1 MRNTEEINC
10 LLELHVHSE
19 TFRCHEVVHF
29 ALLSYEVATAMDCL
43 LYLIA
48 TLDATMNGNL
58 RFLATS
64 QVARP
69 DSALKKTLEI
79 RRGKKPG
86 EINFYFFLVSG
97 SRIKNTTYYSSIPP
111 LLPQTMDITRS

>member
-1 MRNTEEINC
+1 MEEIYC

-19 TFRCHEVVHF
+19 TFRCHEVVH
-29 ALLSYEVATAMDCL
+29 LSYEVATAMDCL

-64 QVARP
+64 QVASGFCAQENPRNTQR
-69 DSALKKTLEI
+69 KKT
-79 RRGKKPG
+79 RGDK
-86 EINFYFFLVSG
+86 FLFFS
-97 SRIKNTTYYSSIPP
+97 SFRI
-111 LLPQTMDITRS
+111 

>member
-1 MRNTEEINC
+1 MRNMEEIYC

-64 QVARP
+64 QVASGFCAQENPRNTQ
-69 DSALKKTLEI
+69 S
-79 RRGKKPG
+79 RGKKPKPG
-86 EINFYFFLVSG
+86 EIKFYFFLVSG
-97 SRIKNTTYYSSIPP
+97 SRIRIK
-111 LLPQTMDITRS
+111 RSLMKLGLAVTFIGG